1 LRDPVIH
8 DDFQN
13 APEFIMDYRVSPR
26 HRLASLAG
34 RDGPVMTGNWS

>member
-13 APEFIMDYRVSPR
+13 APEFIMDYRVSSR
-26 HRLASLAG
+26 QRLASLAR
-34 RDGPVMTGNWS
+34 RDGPVMTRDWD